1 MVVVVVVA
9 VVVMV
14 VVRCINQGYLRL
26 SLCSLALSHSL
37 SLSPALSRVYLRLM
51 RATPITNTDVLLYKY
66 VTLMTHP
73 LTLMTHP
80 LTLRT
85 C

>member
-1 MVVVVVVA
+1 MVVVA

-26 SLCSLALSHSL
+26 SLCSRALALSRSLALAL

-51 RATPITNTDVLLYKY
+51 RAPPITNTDVLLYKY

-73 LTLMTHP
+73 LTL
-80 LTLRT
+80 RA